1 MSAEAPAALPFT
13 MLGDPGAA
21 ACVGDSCEIPQAVAP
36 SEHAVVIQRLD
47 EDLV

>member
-1 MSAEAPAALPFT
+1 MSTDTPTTTPFT
-13 MLGDPGAA
+13 MLGNPAAA
-21 ACVGDSCEIPQAVAP
+21 ACVGDSCEIPQTAAP